1 MRRILIA
8 LMIIFE
14 VSIILCGCTKY
25 ELAGEVESTVTSKE
39 YRKSSITMIPM
50 TISNAET
57 ITTTMRPQI
66 NPEQYN
72 IKLKYKNITTTINNK
87 EVYESVE
94 TGDRLKVNYY
104 ITSNKKKE
112 KIEWGGK

>member
-1 MRRILIA
+1 
-8 LMIIFE
+8 MIILG

-25 ELAGEVESTVTSKE
+25 ELTGEVEATVTSKE
-39 YRKSSITMIPM
+39 YRKSNIIMIPM
-50 TISNAET
+50 TTSNGKT

-66 NPEQYN
+66 NPEEYN
-72 IKLKYKNITTTINNK
+72 IKLKYKNMTTTINNK

-94 TGDRLKVNYY
+94 TGDKLKVNYY